1 MMLWGSLSSWRTGR
15 LVGVEGHV
23 SRAKRKTSLMVTCS
37 WALWTLDWGENSSS
51 NNNSKHTTKIRK
63 EWLQDPLWALAVRP
77 SQSPDLNLHTPSN
90 LVELVRFCKEVWEKH
105 PINMCSKLL
114 ASYLKRACFNKVLSK
129 DSEYLCVC
137 YVFVFNTF
145 AKTSSYLFSLSNDGV
160 LCA

>member
-1 MMLWGSLSSWRTGR
+1 MLWGSLSSWRTGR
-15 LVGVEGHV
+15 LVGVEGQV

-63 EWLQDPLWALAVRP
+63 EWLQDPLWVPLCAPARA
-77 SQSPDLNLHTPSN
+77 QTWTNTPHPT
-90 LVELVRFCKEVWEKH
+90 LVELVRFCKEVWEKR